1 MAKSRHSRRRSH
13 RRRRSN
19 SMMMM
24 GGDGG
29 STQYAINTYGGIGQ
43 QHPVSA
49 TDNTIAMNSGSNMA
63 PVMKGGAPLAPSNYG
78 GGIITDVAV
87 PAAFV
92 YARNAMTNRRLPGF
106 PRMSG
111 RRSRRF
117 RRRSGRRRR

>member
-1 MAKSRHSRRRSH
+1 MI
-13 RRRRSN
+13 
-19 SMMMM
+19 MMD

-29 STQYAINTYGGIGQ
+29 STQHAINTYGGIGQ
-43 QHPVSA
+43 QHQVSA
-49 TDNTIAMNSGSNMA
+49 NDYTIAMNSGSNLA
-63 PVMKGGAPLAPSNYG
+63 PVIKGGADLSPAKCG

-92 YARNAMTNRRLPGF
+92 FARNAMTNRRLPGF
-106 PRMSG
+106 PRVSG